1 MKLDKYTVG
10 RRYGKALF
18 ELAID
23 SNNTEEI
30 YQELLSLRNI
40 YADVPELGSVL
51 SDVRLE
57 PHEKRLI
64 MDKLVSGYQGIV
76 KNFLEVVFMYNRMN
90 DLPLM
95 IDEYENRYNENNG
108 LLLGS
113 VTTAV
118 PLSAEQLTRLEEN
131 VAKTMNYQTV
141 ELKQQVDS
149 TIIGGAIVEADHQ
162 VIDGSIRTQLEKL
175 RNQLNR

>member
-23 SNNTEEI
+23 SNKSEEI
-30 YQELLSLRNI
+30 YQELLSLRKI
-40 YADVPELGSVL
+40 YEKVPELGEVL
-51 SDVRLE
+51 SDARLE

-64 MDKLVSGYQGIV
+64 MDKLISGYDGV
-76 KNFLEVVFMYNRMN
+76 VRNFLEVVYNYNRMD
-90 DLPLM
+90 DLLFM
-95 IDEYENRYNENNG
+95 IDEYEHRYNENNG
-108 LLLGS
+108 LLLGT
-113 VTTAV
+113 VKTAV
-118 PLSAEQLTRLEEN
+118 PLSDEQLKKLEQN

-141 ELKQQVDS
+141 ELETIVDS
-149 TIIGGAIVEADHQ
+149 SILGGAIVEADHR
-162 VIDGSIRTQLEKL
+162 VIDGSIRTQLETM

>member
-23 SNNTEEI
+23 SNKSEEV
-30 YQELLSLRNI
+30 YQELLSLRAI
-40 YADVPELGSVL
+40 YQEVPDLGNVL

-57 PHEKRLI
+57 GNEKRSI
-64 MDKLVSGYQGIV
+64 MDNLVSGYEGLV
-76 KNFLEVVFMYNRMN
+76 KNFLEVVFNYNRMD
-90 DLPLM
+90 DLLFM
-95 IDEYENRYNENNG
+95 IDEYERRYDEENG
-108 LLLGS
+108 LLLGT

-118 PLSAEQLTRLEEN
+118 PLTDEQAEKLAN
-131 VAKTMNYQTV
+131 NFAKTMNYQKV
-141 ELKQQVDS
+141 ELTRKIDS
-149 TIIGGAIVEADHQ
+149 SIIGGAIVEANHR
-162 VIDGSIRTQLEKL
+162 VIDGSIRTQLENL

>member
-23 SNNTEEI
+23 SNNSEEI
-30 YQELLSLRNI
+30 YQELLSLRKI
-40 YADVPELGSVL
+40 YEKVPELGGVL
-51 SDVRLE
+51 SDARLE

-64 MDKLVSGYQGIV
+64 MDKLIGGYDGIV
-76 KNFLEVVFMYNRMN
+76 KNFLEVVYNYNRMD
-90 DLPLM
+90 DLLFM
-95 IDEYENRYNENNG
+95 IDEYEHRYNESNG
-108 LLLGS
+108 LLRGT
-113 VTTAV
+113 VKTAV
-118 PLSAEQLTRLEEN
+118 PLSDEQLEKLEQN

-141 ELKQQVDS
+141 ELETIVDS
-149 TIIGGAIVEADHQ
+149 SILGGAIVEADHR
-162 VIDGSIRTQLEKL
+162 VIDGSIRTQLETM

>member
-23 SNNTEEI
+23 SKRAEEI
-30 YQELLSLRNI
+30 YQELLILRQI
-40 YADVPELGSVL
+40 YAEVPGLGSML

-64 MDKLVSGYQGIV
+64 MDKLVADFEGTV
-76 KNFLEVVFMYNRMN
+76 KNFLEVVYNYNRMS
-90 DLPLM
+90 DLTFM
-95 IDEYENRYNENNG
+95 IDEYEHRYNEHKG

-113 VTTAV
+113 VKTAV
-118 PLSAEQLTRLEEN
+118 PLSEEQLQNLEKN
-131 VAKTMNYQTV
+131 VAKTMDYQTV
-141 ELKQQVDS
+141 ELKEIVDS
-149 TIIGGAIVEADHQ
+149 SIIGGAIVEANHR
-162 VIDGSIRTQLEKL
+162 VIDGSIRTQLEKM
-175 RNQLNR
+175 RSQLNR

>member
-23 SNNTEEI
+23 SNKSEEV
-30 YQELLSLRNI
+30 YQELLSLRAI
-40 YADVPELGSVL
+40 YQEVPDLGNVL

-57 PHEKRLI
+57 GNEKRAI
-64 MDKLVSGYQGIV
+64 MDKLVSGYDGLV
-76 KNFLEVVFMYNRMN
+76 KNFLEVVFNYNRMD
-90 DLPLM
+90 DLLFM
-95 IDEYENRYNENNG
+95 IDEYERRYDEENG
-108 LLLGS
+108 LLLGT

-118 PLSAEQLTRLEEN
+118 PLTDEQAEQLAN
-131 VAKTMNYQTV
+131 NFAKTMNYQKV
-141 ELKQQVDS
+141 ELTRKIDS
-149 TIIGGAIVEADHQ
+149 SIIGGAIVEANHR
-162 VIDGSIRTQLEKL
+162 VIDGSIRTQLENL

>member
-23 SNNTEEI
+23 SNKSEEV
-30 YQELLSLRNI
+30 YQELLSLRAI
-40 YADVPELGSVL
+40 YQEVPDLGNVL

-57 PHEKRLI
+57 GNEKRSI
-64 MDKLVSGYQGIV
+64 MDNLVSGYEGLV
-76 KNFLEVVFMYNRMN
+76 KNFLEVVFNYNRMD
-90 DLPLM
+90 DLLFM
-95 IDEYENRYNENNG
+95 IDEYERRYDEENG
-108 LLLGS
+108 LLLGT

-118 PLSAEQLTRLEEN
+118 PLTDEQAEKLAN
-131 VAKTMNYQTV
+131 NFAKTMNYQKV
-141 ELKQQVDS
+141 ELTKKIDS
-149 TIIGGAIVEADHQ
+149 SIIGGAIVEANHR
-162 VIDGSIRTQLEKL
+162 VIDGSIRTQLENL

>member
-10 RRYGKALF
+10 KRYGKALF
-18 ELAID
+18 ELA
-23 SNNTEEI
+23 NEKGQTEAI
-30 YQELLSLRNI
+30 YQELLILREVFHQ
-40 YADVPELGSVL
+40 VPGIGEIL

-57 PHEKRLI
+57 PYEKDVI
-64 MDKLVSGYQGIV
+64 MEKLVSGFDSLM
-76 KNFLEVVFMYNRMN
+76 KNFLAVVYNYGRMN
-90 DLPLM
+90 DMLLM
-95 IDEYENRYNENNG
+95 IDEYEHRYNENNG

>member
-23 SNNTEEI
+23 SNQAEEI
-30 YQELLSLRNI
+30 YQDLVSLRQI
-40 YADVPELGSVL
+40 YEQVPGLGNML

-57 PHEKRLI
+57 PHEKREI
-64 MDKLVSGYQGIV
+64 MDKLVSGYDGIV
-76 KNFLEVVFMYNRMN
+76 KNFLEVVYEYNRMD
-90 DLPLM
+90 DLLFM
-95 IDEYENRYNENNG
+95 IEEYEEHQG

-118 PLSAEQLTRLEEN
+118 PLSDEQRIQLEKN
-131 VAKTMNYQTV
+131 VAKTMDYQSV
-141 ELKQQVDS
+141 ELKQIVDS
-149 TIIGGAIVEADHQ
+149 SIIGGAIVEANHR
-162 VIDGSIRTQLEKL
+162 VIDGSIRTQLEKM
-175 RNQLNR
+175 RNQLYR